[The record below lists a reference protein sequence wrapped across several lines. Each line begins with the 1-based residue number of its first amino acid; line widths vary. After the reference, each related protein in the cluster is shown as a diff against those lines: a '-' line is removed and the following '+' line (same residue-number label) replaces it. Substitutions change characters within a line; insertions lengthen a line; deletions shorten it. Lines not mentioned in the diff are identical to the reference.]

1 MSKTKRQ
8 TKKPSRFSEMTFVSG
23 SGFSGCDHYDGN
35 YDRGTFNG
43 TSKDDRQKNA
53 DIQYTKD
60 LEKSIMVQ
68 ETTQNLPEEMG
79 REIQKCLTRRS
90 HYQDD
95 INFIAPDNVEPVKEI
110 VESDEE
116 EWESGDE
123 TSDEEWE
130 SGDEEWN
137 EDE

>member
-1 MSKTKRQ
+1 MSVTKSGR
-8 TKKPSRFSEMTFVSG
+8 TSKKPDRFAEMTFVPG
-23 SGFSGCDHYDGN
+23 SGFSGCDSYDGN
-35 YDRGTFNG
+35 YDRGIFKG
-43 TSKDDRQKNA
+43 TSKDNHQKNA
-53 DIQYTKD
+53 DIQYAKD

-95 INFIAPDNVEPVKEI
+95 INFIAPDNIEPAKEI
-110 VESDEE
+110 VESDES

-123 TSDEEWE
+123 TSEDEWE
-130 SGDEEWN
+130 DE
-137 EDE
+137 

>member
-23 SGFSGCDHYDGN
+23 SGFAGCDHYDWN
-35 YDRGTFNG
+35 YDSGVFNG

-68 ETTQNLPEEMG
+68 ETTQNLPEEMS
-79 REIQKCLTRRS
+79 REIQKCLTRS
-90 HYQDD
+90 HYQND

-116 EWESGDE
+116 EWASGDE
-123 TSDEEWE
+123 TSDEEW
-130 SGDEEWN
+130 D